1 MGAGFGG
8 ERIYVYGMAESFHC
22 LPETTTT
29 LLTGYTPK
37 QNKKLK
43 VFEKIK

>member
-37 QNKKLK
+37 QNGLP
-43 VFEKIK
+43 